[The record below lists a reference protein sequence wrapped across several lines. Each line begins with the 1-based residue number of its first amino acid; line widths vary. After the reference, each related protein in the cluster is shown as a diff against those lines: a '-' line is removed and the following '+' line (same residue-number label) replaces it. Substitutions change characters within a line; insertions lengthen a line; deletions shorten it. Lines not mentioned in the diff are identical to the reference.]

1 MTLKLKVGSEIY
13 VHMVHGLISIFLPV
27 LLLLQP
33 LISDTDEMDDLSLEV
48 ENMKILLQNVTD
60 ELSLLKQK
68 SQSDQENLCSKQREI
83 EHLNTE
89 MKWYK
94 TVENRDNSEL
104 ESCKS
109 EVKKQAAKLK
119 KVQELFSDAEVALLE
134 KEDEI
139 SSLNEII
146 GQNRIDIKV
155 IQFYFH
161 YYVH

>member
-1 MTLKLKVGSEIY
+1 
-13 VHMVHGLISIFLPV
+13 
-27 LLLLQP
+27 
-33 LISDTDEMDDLSLEV
+33 MDDLSLEV

-68 SQSDQENLCSKQREI
+68 SQIDQENLCSKQSEI

-89 MKWYK
+89 IKWYK

-104 ESCKS
+104 ENYKS

-155 IQFYFH
+155 IEF
-161 YYVH
+161 

>member
-1 MTLKLKVGSEIY
+1 MADNIEVEGRLWNIFSDVFIY
-13 VHMVHGLISIFLPV
+13 TLPV
-27 LLLLQP
+27 LLLLKP
-33 LISDTDEMDDLSLEV
+33 IISDTDEMDDLSLEV

-68 SQSDQENLCSKQREI
+68 SQTDQENLCSKQREI

-104 ESCKS
+104 ENCKS

-155 IQFYFH
+155 IEF
-161 YYVH
+161 

>member
-1 MTLKLKVGSEIY
+1 
-13 VHMVHGLISIFLPV
+13 
-27 LLLLQP
+27 
-33 LISDTDEMDDLSLEV
+33 MDDLSLEV

-134 KEDEI
+134 KVMLGSLVPPDLEFCCFPSSP
-139 SSLNEII
+139 SSLPSPLSILFISFASFLFLPMHHWLLEAN
-146 GQNRIDIKV
+146 V
-155 IQFYFH
+155 
-161 YYVH
+161 